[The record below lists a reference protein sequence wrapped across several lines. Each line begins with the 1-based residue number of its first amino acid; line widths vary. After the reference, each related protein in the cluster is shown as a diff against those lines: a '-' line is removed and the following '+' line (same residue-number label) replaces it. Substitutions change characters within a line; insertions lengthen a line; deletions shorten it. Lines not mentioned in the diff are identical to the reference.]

1 MPPSTISPRTV
12 FIPVRATRCLRSA
25 RLHVV
30 AILAI
35 VALLAA
41 CGPEGAAS
49 PDAAA
54 TVNGEEVPIS
64 EVRVRYDAV
73 AENPQFQE
81 QLEGDD
87 SGEFEAQVQAE
98 ILTGLIRA
106 RLLAQGADELGVEL
120 TEEDVEAKR
129 EQVIADVGG
138 EEAFEQVIE
147 TNNLTEETVNSQLR
161 DLALQDLVAEELGDD
176 LDVEDSAVQARYE
189 ETYGTASARHILVE
203 TEEEAQAVIARLE
216 AGEDFAEV
224 AQEVSTDPSAAQ
236 NSGDLGEFT
245 RGQMVPEFTE
255 AVFGAEEGEIV
266 GPVQT
271 DFGFHVIEV
280 LELDEGPPLDEVED
294 EIRDE
299 LLQGDRDEVV
309 QEWLNE
315 LTQEAE
321 ITVNPRF
328 GEWDA
333 EGGRVVPSEPLGD
346 EEDGGEGEGTQQPG
360 SSPPPT
366 GDPDTGSG
374 TEGERDS

>member
-1 MPPSTISPRTV
+1 M
-12 FIPVRATRCLRSA
+12 AL
-25 RLHVV
+25 
-30 AILAI
+30 LAI

-41 CGPEGAAS
+41 CGPEDAAS
-49 PDAAA
+49 PDGAA

-64 EVRVRYDAV
+64 ELRVRYDAV
-73 AENPQFQE
+73 SENPQFQE

-87 SGEFEAQVQAE
+87 SGEFEEQVQAE

-106 RLLAQGADELGVEL
+106 RLLAQGAEELGVEL
-120 TEEDVEAKR
+120 TEEDIEAKR
-129 EQVIADVGG
+129 EEVVADVGG
-138 EEAFEQVIE
+138 EEAFEEVIE
-147 TNNLTEETVNSQLR
+147 TNNLTEETVDSQLR
-161 DLALQDLVAEELGDD
+161 DLALQDLVAEELGDE
-176 LDVEDSAVQARYE
+176 LDVDDSAVQARYE

-203 TEEEAQAVIARLE
+203 TEEEAQAVIDRLE

-245 RGQMVPEFTE
+245 RGQMVPEFSE

-266 GPVQT
+266 GPVET
-271 DFGFHVIEV
+271 DFGYHVIEV
-280 LELDEGPPLDEVED
+280 LELDQGPPLEEVED

-299 LLQGDRDEVV
+299 LLEGDRNEVV

-328 GEWDA
+328 GEWDP

-346 EEDGGEGEGTQQPG
+346 EEEDGEGEGTEQPG
-360 SSPPPT
+360 SSPAPT
-366 GDPDTGSG
+366 DGSDPESG
-374 TEGERDS
+374 TEDELDS

>member
-1 MPPSTISPRTV
+1 MAV
-12 FIPVRATRCLRSA
+12 
-25 RLHVV
+25 
-30 AILAI
+30 LAI

-41 CGPEGAAS
+41 CGPEDAAS

-64 EVRVRYDAV
+64 ELRVRYDAV
-73 AENPQFQE
+73 SENPQFQE

-87 SGEFEAQVQAE
+87 SGEFQEQVQAE

-106 RLLAQGADELGVEL
+106 RLLAQGAEELGVEL
-120 TEEDVEAKR
+120 TEEDIEAKR
-129 EQVIADVGG
+129 EEVVEDVGG
-138 EEAFEQVIE
+138 EEAFQEVIE

-176 LDVEDSAVQARYE
+176 LEVDDSAVQARYE

-216 AGEDFAEV
+216 AGEDFAAV

-271 DFGFHVIEV
+271 DFGYHVIEV

-333 EGGRVVPSEPLGD
+333 EEGRVVPSDPLGD
-346 EEDGGEGEGTQQPG
+346 EEADGEGEGTEQPG
-360 SSPPPT
+360 SSPAPT
-366 GDPDTGSG
+366 DDAGTESG
-374 TEGERDS
+374 TEDELDS